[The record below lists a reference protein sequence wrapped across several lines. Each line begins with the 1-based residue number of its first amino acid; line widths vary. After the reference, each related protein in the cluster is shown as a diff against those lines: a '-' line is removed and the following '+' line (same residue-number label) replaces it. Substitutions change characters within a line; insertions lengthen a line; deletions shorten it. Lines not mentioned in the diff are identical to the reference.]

1 MPPGAAPQ
9 PNPQFAAQAPMPQP
23 IQQPYTPPQLA
34 QPYPQ
39 AYPQQYQ
46 MVPAGPPRN
55 GMVFAGSIV
64 AIVFGALDLIGSIIM
79 FAAASVVNSANQF
92 SNSYG
97 GGDVASTGLVTFTAI
112 VMLVSGIY
120 LIVMGIM
127 GIQNAAKPE
136 KAPMLMNL
144 GIGACVLALIS
155 VILSIVSGA
164 GVFAIFTGI
173 FAFAAPVIFVIGAN
187 QMKTMV
193 R

>member
-1 MPPGAAPQ
+1 
-9 PNPQFAAQAPMPQP
+9 MPQP